1 MNTARNAY
9 TIPTVIL
16 SLAVVVASVIAS
28 VSFVS
33 SRRADRFVTVKGVAE
48 RDVEAD
54 LALWPLSV
62 ARTDDDLG
70 AAQRAVDA
78 ALDDVMGFLRGF
90 GIDSTAV
97 STQGVLV
104 TDRAAERYGRMEP
117 GQMRYIVSQ
126 TIMIRT
132 SDLDAILAASQAL
145 GRLIEAGVPLAAPDG
160 YAQTRPTYVF
170 TRLNDVKPE
179 MIGEATAAA
188 REAAERFA
196 QDSGSRVGG
205 IRRASQGVFQ
215 ILPRDDAPGVQ
226 EPYERF
232 KRIRVVSTVEYYL
245 DG

>member
-1 MNTARNAY
+1 MNTSRNPY
-9 TIPTVIL
+9 TVPAVVL
-16 SLAVVVASVIAS
+16 SLAIVIASIIAS

-62 ARTDDDLG
+62 ARTDNDLG

-78 ALDDVMGFLRGF
+78 ALDDVMDFLQGF
-90 GIDSTAV
+90 GIDSTSV

-117 GQMRYIVSQ
+117 GQMRYIVSE

-132 SDLDAILAASQAL
+132 EDLDAVVAAAEAV
-145 GRLIEAGVPLAAPDG
+145 GRLIESGVPVAAPDG
-160 YAQTRPTYVF
+160 YAQTRPTFSF

-179 MIGEATAAA
+179 MIAEATAAA

-196 QDSGSRVGG
+196 EDSRSRVGG
-205 IRRASQGVFQ
+205 IRRANQGIFQ